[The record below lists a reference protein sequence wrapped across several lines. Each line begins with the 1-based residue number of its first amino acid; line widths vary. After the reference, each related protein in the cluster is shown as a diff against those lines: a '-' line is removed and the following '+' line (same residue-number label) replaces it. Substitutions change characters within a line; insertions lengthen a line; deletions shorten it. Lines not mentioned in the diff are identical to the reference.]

1 MHVCICMYVC
11 VPGMAM
17 HVYVCMYMRMHIYI
31 YIYVCVRPKHGYTED
46 LFQGLHQ
53 GNDTKDCNKCCARA

>member
-1 MHVCICMYVC
+1 
-11 VPGMAM
+11 M